1 MAGLYEL
8 LHWLAESVHTGDWL
22 NEWYYDLIQHESVA
36 DLLEYVG
43 TAIVEIFG

>member
-1 MAGLYEL
+1 MPGLYEFL
-8 LHWLAESVHTGDWL
+8 NWLAETVHTGDWL
-22 NEWYYDLIQHESVA
+22 NGWYYDLIQHESVA